1 MTINYSDPRVR
12 KTRHAMRAAL
22 FALLEK
28 QGYDSITIQ
37 NIADEAEMARI
48 TFYRHY
54 RDKEEL
60 LDDCLNYLFEEILQQ
75 TEFEDAEGVV
85 SPTIPTQVL
94 FEHLSENEKLYKI
107 LLSSRGGEAA
117 LSRLRNY
124 LIKKIVTTFDYVA
137 LKNRPGIP
145 DEIIANHLVSA
156 QVGLG
161 IWWLENDKPYSI
173 EYMIEMAHWLSF
185 AGAFRALGLTEFN
198 LPAPRHVLHK

>member
-12 KTRHAMRAAL
+12 KTRHAMRVAL

-75 TEFEDAEGVV
+75 TEFKDAEGVV

-124 LIKKIVTTFDYVA
+124 LIKKIVTTFDDVA
-137 LKNRPGIP
+137 LKNRPEIP
-145 DEIIANHLVSA
+145 DEIIANHLVSS

-173 EYMIEMAHWLSF
+173 DYMIEIAHWLSF

-198 LPAPRHVLHK
+198 LPVPKDVLHK